1 MNMSLENLL
10 LGLFS
15 TRFCVS
21 CHTFPSRNLQRS
33 DLFLPILLTDDT
45 KAGSK
50 YASTIPLD
58 GAHLVAVRGLIHQE
72 VPECVSEE
80 SSTERRS

>member
-1 MNMSLENLL
+1 MSLENLL

-50 YASTIPLD
+50 YASTIPFD
-58 GAHLVAVRGLIHQE
+58 GAHLLAVWRAQLGVAAKAVRPTNLLNHN
-72 VPECVSEE
+72 VK
-80 SSTERRS
+80 T